1 MSDYIFY
8 NGTIYTLDQD
18 QPQVRAL
25 AVRDGRVLAI
35 GSEGKVQAAVGSK
48 AEAINLEGRA
58 MIPGLTDAHVHI
70 IWHGIAQRD
79 VRLTDA
85 TSIDQAL
92 AMIRQHAAKLPAGA
106 WLRGGRWNHA
116 NWGGQWPTRYD
127 LDRVCPDRPAML
139 MRTDGHSVWV
149 NSLALQAAGVDRNTP
164 DPAGGQIQRDEA
176 GEPTG
181 ILLENAIALV
191 RNVAPPPT
199 QEERLAALQEAFHE
213 SLSYGM
219 TSLHIPPGTSPGDGR
234 QTLNDLQLLR
244 ERGQYTVRCLAHLA
258 AEDLDAALKLA
269 LRSGLGDHWLRVGNL
284 KIFAD
289 GSLGSET
296 AEMLAPY
303 EGSDQR
309 GLVVVGLEEMNDLVL
324 RANRGGIAVIVHAIG
339 DGANRRVLDAIARA
353 RQLHPDIS
361 LALPNRIEHAQVLH
375 PLDISRFAELDVIA
389 SMQPIHCT
397 SDMTVAD
404 QLWGARCQHAYAWR
418 ALLDA
423 GAVLAFGSD
432 APVESLNPWYS
443 VHAAVTRRRRDGYP
457 EQGWY
462 PEQCLSLDETFQAF
476 CVGPAICS
484 GEQAVKGKLVPGQLA
499 DLAVLSHDPYHIDP
513 QALHTI
519 TADLTMVDGS
529 IVYERPA

>member
-1 MSDYIFY
+1 MSDYLFY
-8 NGTIYTLDQD
+8 NGTIYTLDQE

-25 AVRDGRVLAI
+25 AVRDGRILAI
-35 GSEGKVQAAVGSK
+35 GSEGKVQAAIGSK

-70 IWHGIAQRD
+70 IWHGLARRD
-79 VRLTDA
+79 VRLTDV
-85 TSIDQAL
+85 TSLDRAL
-92 AMIRQHAAKLPAGA
+92 SMIQERAAQLPADA
-106 WLRGGRWNHA
+106 WLRGGGWNHA
-116 NWGGQWPTRYD
+116 DWGDQWPSRND

-139 MRTDGHSVWV
+139 MRKDGHSVWV
-149 NSLALQAAGVDRNTP
+149 NSLALQVAGVDRNTP
-164 DPAGGQIQRDEA
+164 DPSGGQIQRDQA

-191 RNVAPPPT
+191 RNVVTPPT
-199 QEERLAALQEAFHE
+199 QEERLAALQEAFQE

-219 TSLHIPPGTSPGDGR
+219 TSLHVPPGTSPGDGR

-244 ERGQYTVRCLAHLA
+244 ERGRLTVRNLAHLA

-269 LRSGLGDHWLRVGNL
+269 LRSGLGDPWLRVGNL

-296 AEMLAPY
+296 AEMLAAY
-303 EGSDQR
+303 EGRDHQ
-309 GLVVVGLEEMNDLVL
+309 GLMVVGLEEMHDLVL
-324 RANRGGIAVIVHAIG
+324 RANRSGIAVIVHAIG

-353 RQLHPDIS
+353 RQLHPEIS

-375 PLDISRFAELDVIA
+375 PLDISRFAELDVVA
-389 SMQPIHCT
+389 SVQPIHCT
-397 SDMTVAD
+397 SDITVAEK
-404 QLWGARCQHAYAWR
+404 LWGARCRYAYAWR
-418 ALLDA
+418 SLLDA

-443 VHAAVTRRRRDGYP
+443 VHAAVTRRRRDGSP

-462 PEQCLSLDETFQAF
+462 SEQCLNLDETFQAF

-484 GEQAVKGKLVPGQLA
+484 GEAAFKGKLVPGHLA
-499 DLAVLSHDPYHIDP
+499 DLAVLSRDPYQIDP
-513 QALHTI
+513 QDLHTI
-519 TADLTMVDGS
+519 TADLTMVDGR
-529 IVYERPA
+529 VAYERPT